1 MRDFLK
7 QTFASLVGSLAGL
20 ILFFSLG
27 TGGLVLLLIATA
39 AKDTG
44 PHVKNNSVLVFDM
57 SINISDTNSSNSTSE
72 AIGEALSGDDSNS
85 LTLRTVLDAID
96 KATKDKR
103 IIAIYLDGSRS
114 RGGAGAGFA
123 TLKEVRAALE
133 GFRATGKKIVAYN
146 MDWDKYDYYLG
157 SVANTIVVNPL
168 GAMEINGLRSETMFL
183 GGALEKYGVGVQV
196 VRVGKY
202 KSAVE
207 PYLLKQ
213 MSPESREQ
221 TQKLLDGIWSEF
233 KATVSQSRSLK
244 ADQLQAIADTQGVL
258 TSNEAKQRGLVD
270 QVAYF
275 DQVVA
280 DLKALTG
287 NSKEEQSF
295 RKISLSSYA
304 RVSGES
310 LGLKH
315 RSQNK
320 VAVIYA
326 SGEIVDGQ
334 GGGAQIGGDRFAK
347 ELRELRLDDDV
358 KAIVL
363 RVNSPG
369 GSAVASEVIQRE
381 VILARKVKPVI
392 VSMGDVAA
400 SGGYWISTYGD
411 RIFAEPNTI
420 TGSIGVFGLLLNVQK
435 LANNNGITWDV
446 VKTSR
451 YADSQTISRPKT
463 PQELEINQRLVNQI
477 YYQFVNKVADSRKL
491 PVQKV
496 AQIAQGRVWSGQDAK
511 QLGLVD
517 EIGGIDEAIRYAAK
531 QAKLGNDWQ
540 LDEYPEKRSL
550 QERILQKLTG
560 DETAVKQKQIDPLT
574 AEFLKLQAELTTIKA
589 MNDPMG
595 IYARLPYNL
604 RID

>member
-27 TGGLVLLLIATA
+27 TSGLVLLLIAAA

-146 MDWDKYDYYLG
+146 MDWDKHDYYLG

-270 QVAYF
+270 KVAYF

-540 LDEYPEKRSL
+540 LDEYPDKRSL
-550 QERILQKLTG
+550 PERILQKLTG